1 MSKLVNIQSLK
12 DEEREKI
19 SKDLTVKVEQS
30 RYALNSQEKFIYPLK
45 VERNALYI
53 PFSYGKYPRQKRSHF
68 KEIAVSFSGLLRDEQ
83 RVIRNEAIDILNE
96 IGSVLISLY
105 TGGGKTVTC
114 INICSKIKL
123 KTLIIVHRIVLVN
136 QWEASIKKFCAGAK
150 IQILSANSDDEDAD
164 FYIINAINV
173 PKKSRDFYKGI
184 GVVVVDEAHLIM
196 AEGLSECML
205 HITPRYVIGLS
216 ATPYRH
222 DGLNI
227 LFDLYFGTKKIVR
240 KMWHPHI
247 VWKVESGFEPKVETD
262 RSGKINWSAL
272 LEEQANNPAR
282 NELILDI
289 VKTHPDRVFLI
300 LCKRVSQAR
309 YLIKRLVEAG
319 EDVTSLIGSEQEFKK
334 SSRILVGTNSKAGV
348 GFDHDRLDALILAG
362 DIEQYFVQYLGRVF
376 RRKDVKPVIFDI
388 VDNNQILIKHFK
400 TRKAVYI
407 DTGGLI
413 KEYVRP
419 G

>member
-1 MSKLVNIQSLK
+1 MAKVINIQSLK
-12 DEEREKI
+12 DDEREKI
-19 SKDLTVKVEQS
+19 SKDLTIKVEQS
-30 RYALNSQEKFIYPLK
+30 RFTISSQDKFIYPLK
-45 VERNALYI
+45 VEKNTLYI
-53 PFSYGKYPRQKRSHF
+53 PFAYGPYPRQKRAGF
-68 KEIAVSFSGLLRDEQ
+68 GERELKFSGVLRDEQ
-83 RVIRNEAIDILNE
+83 KVIRNEAIDILNE
-96 IGSVLISLY
+96 TGSVLISLY

-114 INICSKIKL
+114 INVCSKIKL

-136 QWEASIKKFCAGAK
+136 QWEESIKKFCAGAK
-150 IQILSANSDDEDAD
+150 IQILSASSEDEDAD
-164 FYIINAINV
+164 FYIINAINI

-227 LFDLYFGTKKIVR
+227 LFDLYFGTKKIIR

-272 LEEQANNPAR
+272 LEEQANNPTR
-282 NELILDI
+282 NEMILDI
-289 VKTHPDRVFLI
+289 VKQHPDRVFLI

-309 YLIKRLVEAG
+309 FLIARLIQMG
-319 EDVTSLIGSEQEFKK
+319 EDVTSLIGTEQQFKK

-400 TRKAVYI
+400 TRRAVYI
-407 DTGGLI
+407 ETGGVI

-419 G
+419 R